1 MANMYHQR
9 SREAKLELMK
19 THKIW
24 GQEAARLLIH
34 HVQEYMQ
41 NELMDLDLTVVV
53 SVFVNVKGQRRT
65 YQEAQT
71 LDDEEEFELFV
82 RGFNIGHPMCDF
94 MYAGAEKECS
104 DEKI

>member
-19 THKIW
+19 TP
-24 GQEAARLLIH
+24 
-34 HVQEYMQ
+34 Q
-41 NELMDLDLTVVV
+41 NMERNAFV
-53 SVFVNVKGQRRT
+53 SVLFMDKFVIDGKSGVKKLPDSSSTMFKRQRRT